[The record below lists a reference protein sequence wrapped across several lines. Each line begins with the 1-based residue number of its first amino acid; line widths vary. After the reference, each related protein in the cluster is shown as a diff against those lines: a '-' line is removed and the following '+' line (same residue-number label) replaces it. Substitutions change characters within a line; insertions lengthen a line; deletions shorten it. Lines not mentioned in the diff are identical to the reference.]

1 MAKVH
6 TLYIDDLCRLAAEN
20 EDISLT
26 SRVILTARSGSNPA
40 TTKVGNPATR
50 KVGHVC
56 PACNR
61 PRYDY
66 YNWLSHTRCDEPLI
80 QQILDNKFVGPP
92 FVLRMISL
100 YANSKPRFPNGSEI
114 LIGHRG
120 YKNPRRYFWDTK
132 THTIVEEQPEQPIN
146 TARKSKGTRKG
157 KGTRKSK
164 SKSKSESESESKSKS
179 KSESES
185 ESKSESEIESSGSSK
200 K

>member
-6 TLYIDDLCRLAAEN
+6 TLYIADLCQLAAEN
-20 EDISLT
+20 KDPSLT
-26 SRVILTARSGSNPA
+26 SRVKLTARSDSNPA
-40 TTKVGNPATR
+40 TT

-132 THTIVEEQPEQPIN
+132 THTIVEEQPIN
-146 TARKSKGTRKG
+146 TARKSKGTRKS
-157 KGTRKSK
+157 KSK

-179 KSESES
+179 KSKSKSESES
-185 ESKSESEIESSGSSK
+185 ESKSKSESEIESSGSSK

>member
-6 TLYIDDLCRLAAEN
+6 TLYIADLCQLAAEN
-20 EDISLT
+20 KDISLT
-26 SRVILTARSGSNPA
+26 SRVKLTARSGSNPA

-66 YNWLSHTRCDEPLI
+66 YNWLSHTTCDEPLI
-80 QQILDNKFVGPP
+80 KQILDNKFVGPP

-132 THTIVEEQPEQPIN
+132 THTIVEEQPPIN
-146 TARKSKGTRKG
+146 TARKSKGTRKS
-157 KGTRKSK
+157 KSK

-179 KSESES
+179 
-185 ESKSESEIESSGSSK
+185 ESEIESSGSSK